1 MDALD
6 LKILAILDSDPRR
19 PYAEIARELNVSQ
32 PTVADRMRRLEARGI
47 VRGAMLCMDHAR
59 LGFSISAFVRLRAKP
74 SHKRAL
80 GETARAIPQVIE
92 MHSVTG
98 DDCMVARV
106 VARSVGELAEILQ
119 RLTVVADSSTSVLL
133 ETIIPLRNPIPA
145 AQTAPA
151 AQRASTAQRAAAR
164 GMAAPQTS
172 ATEGHPRVR
181 ARARALGVT

>member
-6 LKILAILDSDPRR
+6 LKILGILDSDPRR
-19 PYAEIARELNVSQ
+19 PYAEIARELHVSQ

-59 LGFSISAFVRLRAKP
+59 LGFNISAFVRLRAKA
-74 SHKRAL
+74 SHKRTI
-80 GETARAIPQVIE
+80 GEIARAIPQVIE

-119 RLTVVADSSTSVLL
+119 RLTVAADSSTSVLL

-145 AQTAPA
+145 PQPAVTAK
-151 AQRASTAQRAAAR
+151 RSRT
-164 GMAAPQTS
+164 
-172 ATEGHPRVR
+172 R
-181 ARARALGVT
+181 ARMTA

>member
-19 PYAEIARELNVSQ
+19 PYAEIARELDVSQ
-32 PTVADRMRRLEARGI
+32 PTIADRMRRLEARGI

-59 LGFSISAFVRLRAKP
+59 LGFNISAFVRLRAKP
-74 SHKRAL
+74 SHKYTL

-133 ETIIPLRNPIPA
+133 ETIIPLRNPIPPLP
-145 AQTAPA
+145 AQQPA
-151 AQRASTAQRAAAR
+151 ATNKR
-164 GMAAPQTS
+164 
-172 ATEGHPRVR
+172 PRVR
-181 ARARALGVT
+181 QRVRA